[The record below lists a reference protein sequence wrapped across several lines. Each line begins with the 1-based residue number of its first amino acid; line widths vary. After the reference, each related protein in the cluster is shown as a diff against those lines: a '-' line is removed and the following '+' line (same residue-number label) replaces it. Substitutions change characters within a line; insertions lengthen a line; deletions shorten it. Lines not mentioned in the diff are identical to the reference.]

1 MTRHHL
7 TAAALLAA
15 LSASNSIGQTTVPG
29 DVVIAPGGT
38 LIINDD
44 TTYTGTLTIGA
55 GAQVVVDTGYQIN
68 IADGATITI
77 NGTDA
82 EPVVLFPINGSWDG
96 LKLLDGSTADL
107 NYALISD
114 VLAIGIEADDADVSL
129 VGCEV
134 FDSAGFSV
142 THGARRY
149 PIVARNGTDLDVD
162 QCVIGP
168 FRGRNGSNGGNG
180 GTGGAGGAGS
190 SAQGVTGIDAQ
201 NVDRLHVTNSRFY
214 QLQGGDGGRG
224 GNGGNGSNGGTGS
237 DAGVGGSPGTG
248 GGGGTGG
255 RGGHAGNGG
264 STIVI
269 YADTSADTLI
279 AQNLVLYPAGGRGG
293 MGGTGGRGGNGG
305 RGGKGAPGVFGNGG
319 TGGRG
324 GNGGKGGNGGNGG
337 TTGSVQLF
345 RVIDPG
351 SAAVIANNTVYEATA
366 QTGGVRGNP
375 GGGGS
380 PGAGGPGGSA
390 GIGGSTGST
399 GPSGSGGSSGSYG
412 STGAHGNAN
421 AVITTG
427 SDLSGFGA
435 IASNNLMT
443 FTGSGNKLPF
453 LSTDTGIIDAT
464 TNLASGFDS
473 LSSGPI
479 VGGLTVITDAPVFV
493 DAGAG
498 DFTLAKLS
506 PGVDAGDN
514 ALVPTGI
521 DTDFLGNARFAD
533 DTGTPDTGM
542 GDSYIVDMGAI
553 ERPGETN
560 ECLADTNGDGI
571 VSPADFSAWVAAFNT
586 QAAGCDQNG
595 DGVCSPADFSA
606 WVSNYNAGCD

>member
-149 PIVARNGTDLDVD
+149 PIVARNGTDLDID

-168 FRGRNGSNGGNG
+168 FRGRNGSNG
-180 GTGGAGGAGS
+180 
-190 SAQGVTGIDAQ
+190 
-201 NVDRLHVTNSRFY
+201 
-214 QLQGGDGGRG
+214 
-224 GNGGNGSNGGTGS
+224 
-237 DAGVGGSPGTG
+237 
-248 GGGGTGG
+248 
-255 RGGHAGNGG
+255 GNGG

-337 TTGSVQLF
+337 VTGSVQLF

-351 SAAVIANNTVYEATA
+351 SAAVIANNTVYEAIA

-443 FTGSGNKLPF
+443 FTGPGSKMPF

-479 VGGLTVITDAPVFV
+479 VGGLTVITDPPVFV
-493 DAGAG
+493 DVGAG
-498 DFTLAKLS
+498 DFTLAELS

-560 ECLADTNGDGI
+560 ECLADTNGDGV
-571 VSPADFSAWVAAFNT
+571 VSPADFSAWVSAFNT